1 MLPLAG
7 ADVDVV
13 MVMVMMMLWMGTDLL
28 PFQTVSVDVLTPVQ
42 PYQSRSPLGHG
53 AVRGGAAATARK
65 AAVQSAMR
73 QSTMTVHK

>member
-7 ADVDVV
+7 ADVM

-53 AVRGGAAATARK
+53 AVRGGAAATASNRK